1 MNIDFSKIKSECQ
14 TDSGL
19 IKLVRNKFIP
29 NTNLM
34 SEIAQKE
41 FEEKINDFSNID
53 TTLSKLL
60 DIEYSIYLS
69 KQNEINGRFIEFAD
83 KLSNSTDY
91 PNVRAVIDQFKLN
104 VKLQIDPTSIL
115 TGINHIITA
124 LADSNRQ
131 SRVSRSGSSL
141 MHHISYLLQKRGFIL
156 ERDFQREYILSQ
168 GCKLDFFFPNIET
181 FNYDPINCCAVA
193 CQTTSNDRFRLTFAQ
208 VPERTRNRAC
218 TAIGSSNFG
227 ALGDPSSLTNNKL
240 DEARSNGIKFVIFDN
255 AIDNRLRSSKTVMS
269 YEEWFKE
276 LNDIKGFWAVS

>member
-1 MNIDFSKIKSECQ
+1 MSIDFSKIKSECQ
-14 TDSGL
+14 TSNGL
-19 IKLVRNKFIP
+19 IKKVRDNFLP
-29 NTNLM
+29 NTIM
-34 SEIAQKE
+34 MAEIAQKE
-41 FEEKINDFSNID
+41 FEETINSFANID
-53 TTLSKLL
+53 IALSSLL
-60 DIEYSIYLS
+60 NIEYSIYLN
-69 KQNEINGRFIEFAD
+69 KQNEINERFIEFAD
-83 KLSNSTDY
+83 KISSSANY
-91 PNVRAVIDQFKLN
+91 PNVRHVIDEFKKN
-104 VKLQIDPTSIL
+104 IKTVSDPTVIL
-115 TGINHIITA
+115 TGINHIITS

-156 ERDFQREYILSQ
+156 GRDFQREYILTQ

-208 VPERTRNRAC
+208 VPDRTRNRAC

-227 ALGDPSSLTNNKL
+227 SLGDPSSLTNNKL

-255 AIDNRLRSSKTVMS
+255 AIDHRLRSSKTVMS

-276 LNDIKGFWAVS
+276 LNDIKGFWASN